1 MTSSK
6 GPRVGIVDPGPLS
19 TARAIEH
26 AFLLFAALMRALGRE
41 FNTRVVGPAA
51 WARPTTSRREAS

>member
-6 GPRVGIVDPGPLS
+6 RLRIGIVDLGPLS
-19 TARAIEH
+19 TARAVEH
-26 AFLLFAALMRALGRE
+26 HFLLFAALIRARGRE

-51 WARPTTSRREAS
+51 